1 MKITLISTSPDVQCY
16 GIRTISA
23 CLKKDGHDVDLI
35 FLQKSGNLEKE
46 LIKFKEKKINY
57 YIKPYADKTM
67 DDLVELTKESDLVG
81 ITIMSNNWDEGIQI
95 TKKIKENN
103 NIPVAWGGIHPTIRP
118 DECLDHADMVCIGEG
133 EESFSELAR
142 KMEMGQHYH
151 DTKGMG
157 FKVNG
162 KKINNGHRALPG
174 TKGSKYTSL
183 DQIPFQDYDY
193 KTHYIMRDNDIVKM
207 NLELITQNRFLEF
220 YQTQPTRGCPFG
232 CTYCINNTYLQMYP
246 HQKPIRMRGVDNI
259 IKELQEVKRNLPFA
273 KIILFD
279 DDAFFIMPLEIIR
292 EFGKKYKELIR
303 MPLAITGAAPSTL
316 TREKFA
322 ILVDAGLVSIRMG
335 IETAAKKTKKFYK
348 RPASNIQVLKAGR
361 MLGEYSYYTKIFYNL
376 ILDCPWET
384 DEDSV
389 ETLMLMSKIPTP
401 YQLWVTSLTLY
412 PATGVYRRAIKD
424 GLITGKDDIND
435 IYRKHILHIKETY
448 LNSLFL
454 LLQDY
459 ALVGVGISPIVMYFL
474 THKITRKLHLHWFL
488 YTIVKKSFPFFRKL
502 SRLIRPSTRMY
513 KTGFDS
519 ITQEPDYYEKV
530 IETKLATRPTHL
542 RPIGL
547 SPTPVQVPVPGEAWT
562 NQSLR
567 N

>member
-1 MKITLISTSPDVQCY
+1 MKITLISTSPDIQCF
-16 GIRTISA
+16 GIRMISA
-23 CLKKDGHDVDLI
+23 CLKKDGHNVDLI
-35 FLQKSGNLEKE
+35 FLQKSGNIETE
-46 LIKFKEKKINY
+46 LKWMNQNKKI
-57 YIKPYADKTM
+57 KQFADKTM
-67 DDLVELTKESDLVG
+67 DDLTELTKESDLVG
-81 ITIMSNNWDEGIQI
+81 ITLMSNYWDNAIQI
-95 TKKIKENN
+95 TEKIKENYD
-103 NIPVAWGGIHPTIRP
+103 IPIVWGGIHPTIRP

-174 TKGSKYTSL
+174 TKGSKCTSL
-183 DQIPFQDYDY
+183 DQLPFQDYDY
-193 KTHYIMRDNDIVKM
+193 KTHYIMQGNDIVKM
-207 NLELITQNRFLEF
+207 NLELITQTRFLEF

-232 CTYCINNTYLQMYP
+232 CTYCINDTYLKMYP
-246 HQKPIRMRGVDNI
+246 HQKPIRMRSVDNI
-259 IKELQEVKRNLPFA
+259 IKELQEAKRNLPFV
-273 KIILFD
+273 KVMLFE

-292 EFGKKYKELIR
+292 EFGKKYKELIK

-316 TREKFA
+316 TREKLA
-322 ILVDAGLVSIRMG
+322 ILVDAGLICIRMG

-361 MLGEYSYYTKIFYNL
+361 LLGEYSYYTKIFYNV
-376 ILDCPWET
+376 ILDNPWDT
-384 DEDSV
+384 DEDLV
-389 ETLMLMSKIPTP
+389 ETLMFMSKLPTP
-401 YQLWVTSLTLY
+401 YQLWLTSLTFY
-412 PATGVYRRAIKD
+412 PATGVYTRAIKD
-424 GLITGKDDIND
+424 GLITGKDDVND
-435 IYRKHILHIKETY
+435 IYRKHILDVKKTY

-454 LLQDY
+454 LLQSY
-459 ALVGVGISPIVMYFL
+459 TIVGVGISPIVMYFL

-488 YTIVKKSFPFFRKL
+488 YIIVKKSLPIFRYL

-567 N
+567 I